1 MSCGVSSCSVLPAGL
16 QSGGG
21 CGCTSGRNASASG
34 ANRGLFGGLVGGG
47 KAYCATRRNL
57 KMLRKYKRG
66 VSIGFTGRSSLRA
79 KGLLPRISQ
88 GYKGKYVLGPKYS
101 GTRRNRVLR
110 RQTKKCKR
118 I

>member
-21 CGCTSGRNASASG
+21 CGCSSGRNS
-34 ANRGLFGGLVGGG
+34 RGLFGGLVGGG
-47 KAYCATRRNL
+47 KVYCATRRNL
-57 KMLRKYKRG
+57 QMLRKYKRG
-66 VSIGFTGRSSLRA
+66 VSIGFTGRSSLLA
-79 KGLLPRISQ
+79 KGLLPRGSEK
-88 GYKGKYVLGPKYS
+88 YKGKYVLGPKYS

-118 I
+118 V